1 MKSKIFLFLNS
12 YRKLITLMLIVLTLL
27 IYNFSNN
34 RFTII
39 EGASMIT
46 DSNQAKDEIEKA
58 AKKEEDKHKDSV
70 MKNQEKYLDMHDR
83 AF

>member
-1 MKSKIFLFLNS
+1 MKSKKYLFLNS
-12 YRKLITLMLIVLTLL
+12 YRIIITLIAILIIYL

-34 RFTII
+34 GLTTL
-39 EGASMIT
+39 EGMLIKT

-58 AKKEEDKHKDSV
+58 AKKEEDKHKGNV
-70 MKNQEKYLDMHDR
+70 MENEKKYIAMHDR

>member
-12 YRKLITLMLIVLTLL
+12 YRIIITLILIVLTLL

-39 EGASMIT
+39 EGANMIT
-46 DSNQAKDEIEKA
+46 NTNQAKDEIEKA
-58 AKKEEDKHKDSV
+58 AKAEENKHKGNV
-70 MKNQEKYLDMHDR
+70 MKNQNKHLDMHDR

>member
-1 MKSKIFLFLNS
+1 MKSKKYLFLNS
-12 YRKLITLMLIVLTLL
+12 YRIIITLILIVLTLL

-34 RFTII
+34 RLTII

-46 DSNQAKDEIEKA
+46 NTNQAKNEIEKA
-58 AKKEEDKHKDSV
+58 AKAEENKHKDSV
-70 MKNQEKYLDMHDR
+70 MKNQNKYLDMHDR

>member
-12 YRKLITLMLIVLTLL
+12 YRIIITLILIVLTLL

-46 DSNQAKDEIEKA
+46 NTNQAKNEIEKA
-58 AKKEEDKHKDSV
+58 AKAEENKHKGNV
-70 MKNQEKYLDMHDR
+70 MKNQNKYLDMHDR

>member
-46 DSNQAKDEIEKA
+46 DSNQAKDDIEKA
-58 AKKEEDKHKDSV
+58 AKKEEDKHKNSV
-70 MKNQEKYLDMHDR
+70 MKNQKKYLDMHDR

>member
-1 MKSKIFLFLNS
+1 MKSKKYLFLNS
-12 YRKLITLMLIVLTLL
+12 YRIIITLTLILIIYL

-39 EGASMIT
+39 EGILIKT

-58 AKKEEDKHKDSV
+58 AKKEEDKHKGDV
-70 MKNQEKYLDMHDR
+70 MKNDKKYLDMHDR

>member
-12 YRKLITLMLIVLTLL
+12 YRILITLMLIVLTLL

-39 EGASMIT
+39 EGANMIT
-46 DSNQAKDEIEKA
+46 NTNQAKDEIEKA
-58 AKKEEDKHKDSV
+58 AKKEENKNKGNV
-70 MKNQEKYLDMHDR
+70 MKNQKKYLDMHDR

>member
-12 YRKLITLMLIVLTLL
+12 YRIIITLILIVLTLL

-39 EGASMIT
+39 EGANMIT
-46 DSNQAKDEIEKA
+46 NTNQAKDDIEKA
-58 AKKEEDKHKDSV
+58 AKKEENKHKDSV
-70 MKNQEKYLDMHDR
+70 MKNQNKYLDMHDR